1 MKNLTRKASISL
13 IALFAFLTVSL
24 GVYSVILSRRAD
36 RLQTVVDSYNQ
47 RAVNELCESLD
58 SIASDL
64 EKCLYSASKE
74 MLLKQGNRLCREAAV
89 AKESLAG
96 LNSEDSSTREI
107 YKFLSQVGNYTLAL
121 GSSDGK
127 SIAQRDSENLKKLWD
142 YSRELSSSLTKI
154 LEGYSDGTVSFDVA
168 ESTEKDSADLPDDFY
183 TRMNDTSQTITDYP
197 VLLYDGPYSDLQGEG
212 DYVLLKKAREITEN
226 EAAEIAAELLNTRP
240 ASLRREEAVDAEMKL
255 FTFSLGSSYVS
266 VTKKG
271 GYVASF
277 ISNPDVG
284 TATLPPEEA
293 TVRGADFL
301 ERLGY
306 KNMKDSYYTVY
317 DGICTINYAC
327 RQNGAVCYS
336 DLIKVSVALDTGK
349 VTALEAGTYL
359 ANHKE
364 RKAEK
369 AVLTKAQAKKRLSPT
384 LKVLSS
390 RKAVIPDE
398 NRKEFLCYEFHCRD
412 TASEREVLVY
422 INCLTGE
429 EQDIMLLLYED
440 DGILTR

>member
-1 MKNLTRKASISL
+1 MKPLSRKASISL
-13 IALFAFLTVSL
+13 IALFTFLTLSL
-24 GVYSVILSRRAD
+24 GVYSVTVSRRAN

-47 RAVNELCESLD
+47 RAINELCESLD
-58 SIASDL
+58 SITADL
-64 EKCLYSASKE
+64 QKCLYSASKQT
-74 MLLKQGNRLCREAAV
+74 LLRQGNRLCREAAV
-89 AKESLAG
+89 AKENLAA
-96 LNSEDSSTREI
+96 LNSESSATREI

-121 GSSDGK
+121 GKTDEKTISTKDTG
-127 SIAQRDSENLKKLWD
+127 NLKKLCD
-142 YSRELSSSLTKI
+142 YSKALSDSLTEI

-168 ESTEKDSADLPDDFY
+168 GSMRNNADADLPDDFY

-197 VLLYDGPYSDLQGEG
+197 VLLYDGPFSDHQGQG
-212 DYVLLKKAREITEN
+212 DYEMLKKAREITEN
-226 EAAEIAAELLNTRP
+226 EAAEIAAELLNTQP
-240 ASLRREEAVDAEMKL
+240 GALRKEEAVDAEMKL
-255 FTFSLGSSYVS
+255 FTFSLGNSYVS

-336 DLIKVSVALDTGK
+336 DLIKVSIALDTGK

-390 RKAVIPDE
+390 GKAVIPDE
-398 NRKEFLCYEFHCRD
+398 NGKEFLCYEFHCKIKD
-412 TASEREVLVY
+412 SREALVY
-422 INCLTGE
+422 IDAETGKE
-429 EQDIMLLLYED
+429 REILLLLYED
-440 DGILTR
+440 GGVMTR